1 MSDSESPPK
10 IPDWPPPQRNGCLTA
25 FMVTIG
31 VILLLPAMCTLI
43 FAKADLF
50 SGPSVAKL
58 VAVIF
63 AVGFGGIVLIC
74 WALAR
79 RRP

>member
-1 MSDSESPPK
+1 MSDGEPLPK
-10 IPDWPPPQRNGCLTA
+10 IPIWPPPQRNGCLTA
-25 FMVTIG
+25 FMVILG

-50 SGPSVAKL
+50 SDPSVAKL
-58 VAVIF
+58 AAVIF

-74 WALAR
+74 LALR
-79 RRP
+79 SPRP

>member
-1 MSDSESPPK
+1 
-10 IPDWPPPQRNGCLTA
+10 
-25 FMVTIG
+25 MVVLG

-50 SGPSVAKL
+50 SDPSVAKL
-58 VAVIF
+58 AAVIF

-74 WALAR
+74 LAWR
-79 RRP
+79 SPGP